1 MIQTG
6 LGWASRK
13 GSSLSDPRGGPTIL
27 IDPRLMQVVKSPETQ
42 ADAETPDKTGQLEP
56 VTPNKQS
63 SRRPILLLSLF
74 ALLLNGAAAVYTLP
88 SFDIA
93 SPNFAS
99 LAELLPHASA
109 PIPDPIITGAL
120 KDIQSA
126 HQQYLVA
133 IQESGATLQQNTIL
147 LQRGAASLDSLK
159 QGLVA
164 QQTDV
169 KKLSA
174 QLYVLAAKV
183 DTLQNAVM
191 PETTGS
197 LPQMRGRA
205 RLAALARK
213 KTSRL
218 PKPVGPVSV
227 GGAPLSFS
235 SPPTRAAV
243 QSPQG

>member
-1 MIQTG
+1 M
-6 LGWASRK
+6 
-13 GSSLSDPRGGPTIL
+13 GSPLDRLCGGSVIL
-27 IDPRLMQVVKSPETQ
+27 IDLRLMQVTEAPEKQ
-42 ADAETPDKTGQLEP
+42 PEAETPDKAKQLDP
-56 VTPNKQS
+56 VAPSRPS
-63 SRRPILLLSLF
+63 SRKPILMLALF

-93 SPNFAS
+93 TPNFAS

-109 PIPDPIITGAL
+109 PIPDPIVTAAL

-133 IQESGATLQQNTIL
+133 LQESGSSLQQNTIL
-147 LQRGAASLDSLK
+147 LQRSAATLDSLK

-164 QQTDV
+164 QQADV

-174 QLYVLAAKV
+174 QLSVLAAKV
-183 DTLQNAVM
+183 DTLQNTVT

-197 LPQMRGRA
+197 IPRA
-205 RLAALARK
+205 RSRLLARK
-213 KTSRL
+213 KMSRL

-227 GGAPLSFS
+227 GGAPLSFA
-235 SPPTRAAV
+235 PMPGPVAV
-243 QSPQG
+243 QSPEG

>member
-1 MIQTG
+1 
-6 LGWASRK
+6 
-13 GSSLSDPRGGPTIL
+13 
-27 IDPRLMQVVKSPETQ
+27 MQVTKSPETQ
-42 ADAETPDKTGQLEP
+42 ADAETPDETRQLEP
-56 VTPNKQS
+56 VTQSRQS

-74 ALLLNGAAAVYTLP
+74 ALVLNGAAAVYTLP
-88 SFDIA
+88 SFEIA

-109 PIPDPIITGAL
+109 PIPDPIITAAL

-133 IQESGATLQQNTIL
+133 LQESDASLHQNTIL
-147 LQRGAASLDSLK
+147 LQRGAATLDSLK
-159 QGLVA
+159 QGLTA

-183 DTLQNAVM
+183 DTLQNAVT

-205 RLAALARK
+205 RLSAMARK
-213 KTSRL
+213 KMSRL
-218 PKPVGPVSV
+218 PKPFGPVSV
-227 GGAPLSFS
+227 GGAPLSFA
-235 SPPTRAAV
+235 PPPARAAI
-243 QSPQG
+243 QIPEG

>member
-1 MIQTG
+1 VTQSTEIQ
-6 LGWASRK
+6 
-13 GSSLSDPRGGPTIL
+13 
-27 IDPRLMQVVKSPETQ
+27 
-42 ADAETPDKTGQLEP
+42 AETDSPDKAKQLEP
-56 VTPNKQS
+56 VIRTRRS
-63 SRRPILLLSLF
+63 SRPILLLSLF
-74 ALLLNGAAAVYTLP
+74 ALVLNGAAALYTLP

-109 PIPDPIITGAL
+109 PIPDPIITAAL

-133 IQESGATLQQNTIL
+133 RQESDASLHQNTIL
-147 LQRGAASLDSLK
+147 LQRGAATLDSLK
-159 QGLVA
+159 QGLTA
-164 QQTDV
+164 QQSDV

-183 DTLQNAVM
+183 DTLQNAVT

-205 RLAALARK
+205 RLSAMARK
-213 KTSRL
+213 KTARL

-235 SPPTRAAV
+235 PPSTRAGV
-243 QSPQG
+243 QIPEG

>member
-1 MIQTG
+1 MTQT
-6 LGWASRK
+6 SEK
-13 GSSLSDPRGGPTIL
+13 
-27 IDPRLMQVVKSPETQ
+27 QPE
-42 ADAETPDKTGQLEP
+42 AETPDKAKQPDP
-56 VTPNKQS
+56 VAPIGP
-63 SRRPILLLSLF
+63 SRRKPILMLALF

-93 SPNFAS
+93 TPSFSN

-109 PIPDPIITGAL
+109 PIPDPIVTAAL

-133 IQESGATLQQNTIL
+133 LQENGSSLQQNTVL
-147 LQRGAASLDSLK
+147 LQRGAATLDSLK

-174 QLYVLAAKV
+174 QLSMLASKV
-183 DTLQNAVM
+183 DTLQNTVT

-197 LPQMRGRA
+197 IPRA
-205 RLAALARK
+205 RSRLLARK
-213 KTSRL
+213 KMSRL
-218 PKPVGPVSV
+218 PKPFGPVSI
-227 GGAPLSFS
+227 GGAPLSFA
-235 SPPTRAAV
+235 PVPGPVAT
-243 QSPQG
+243 QSPEG

>member
-1 MIQTG
+1 MHVTDAPETPPEAAAPG
-6 LGWASRK
+6 SEKALGPVVQSGPPSRK
-13 GSSLSDPRGGPTIL
+13 SIL
-27 IDPRLMQVVKSPETQ
+27 ML
-42 ADAETPDKTGQLEP
+42 A
-56 VTPNKQS
+56 
-63 SRRPILLLSLF
+63 LF
-74 ALLLNGAAAVYTLP
+74 ALALNGAAALYTMP

-93 SPNFAS
+93 VPDFTSMV
-99 LAELLPHASA
+99 AELLPHASA
-109 PIPDPIITGAL
+109 PIPDPIITVAL
-120 KDIQSA
+120 KDIQST
-126 HQQYLVA
+126 HQQYLAAV
-133 IQESGATLQQNTIL
+133 QESGATLHQNTIL

-183 DTLQNAVM
+183 DTLQNAVT

-213 KTSRL
+213 KMARL
-218 PKPVGPVSV
+218 PKPLGPVSV
-227 GGAPLSFS
+227 GGAPLSFAP
-235 SPPTRAAV
+235 PPTRPAV
-243 QSPQG
+243 QNPQG